1 MEQWTLGAI
10 AVGLAFLI
18 TLVGSI
24 KKVINEVTDSI
35 GNVVKKEMKPLEN
48 KIDALSRKVDEVD
61 LDSTKNFLVSK
72 IGEIER
78 GEHIDEITRQRVY
91 EEYEH
96 YINAGGNSYIHT
108 RFDELKKKGLV

>member
-24 KKVINEVTDSI
+24 KKVISEVTLSI
-35 GNVVKKEMKPLEN
+35 GKVVQNEMKPLEN
-48 KIDALSRKVDEVD
+48 KIDALSKKIDAVD
-61 LDSTKNFLVSK
+61 LDGTKNFLVSK

-96 YINAGGNSYIHT
+96 YIKAGGNSYIHT
-108 RFDELKKKGLV
+108 RFEELKKKGWV